1 MARVYLETSFVSAC
15 VSKRSDVQ
23 SLYRKEVSLRWWQ
36 VERPRH
42 EVIISDEVLA
52 ELSDPRYP
60 QGDEALKFVGGIAVL
75 AVTEPMV
82 SLAEVFVDRKVMPK
96 PVGGD
101 ALHVAMATVARCE
114 YVLTWNVKHLANPNK
129 VQHLMAV
136 CLEFGLLPPIILRP
150 DDMME
155 IEDGAS

>member
-15 VSKRSDVQ
+15 VSNRTDVV
-23 SLYRKEVSLRWWQ
+23 SLYQQDVSLRWWRI
-36 VERPRH
+36 ERPRH
-42 EVIISDEVLA
+42 EVIISDEVIA

-60 QGDEALKFVGGIAVL
+60 QSDKALDFVAKVSVL
-75 AVTEPMV
+75 AVTRPMV
-82 SLAEVFVDRKVMPK
+82 ELAEALVDRKVMPN

-101 ALHVAMATVARCE
+101 ALHVATAAVSHCR

-129 VQHLMAV
+129 VQHLTAV
-136 CLEFGLLPPIILRP
+136 CIEFGLLPPRILRP

-155 IEDGAS
+155 IEDETN